1 MKRLLT
7 LVVISTLLFNSQALA
22 ATKKPTVKPLKLITS
37 VSNVDEFAGVVTSG
51 TTIVV
56 YGNKGDKSFAKGVD
70 ITGKELWNI
79 ALDSASPSVATAA
92 TVDSA
97 GTIWIAGSTS
107 LQRATPTPSPSATPL
122 NPDNITAIPDI
133 FTTDLD
139 AFTLWSLN
147 PSTQALTQY
156 SLQLASP
163 ILINAI
169 AVSKSGL
176 TAVGSSGAVINSDL
190 SGVISKPVFIGSG
203 ATNLEAVVK
212 ASDGS
217 MTVVGSSSETLGGK
231 KLAGKVDGV
240 IIKLSKIG
248 KLISVVRSSAPKALR
263 NWNSVSTSL
272 LLGGEVVTGNK
283 TESAVTKFSNSYV
296 PTWTYRFLSTGKT
309 FTSGSTYAFLQSK
322 GALTQLANWSPKSP
336 TPLLLTF
343 DAKGAITGGYSAPVE
358 QKEVLGLYFSKDLG
372 ILCISASADTVSI
385 FTLN

>member
-1 MKRLLT
+1 VKRLLT

-22 ATKKPTVKPLKLITS
+22 ATKKPTVKPLKLITT
-37 VSNVDEFAGVVTSG
+37 VSNIDEFAGLITSG

-79 ALDSASPSVATAA
+79 ALDGASPSVATAA
-92 TVDSA
+92 TVDST

-147 PSTQALTQY
+147 PTTQALTQY
-156 SLQLASP
+156 SLQLTSP

-176 TAVGSSGAVINSDL
+176 TAVGSSGAVIISDL
-190 SGVISKPVFIGSG
+190 SGKISKPVFVGSG

-217 MTVVGSSSETLGGK
+217 MTVVGSSSETLSGK

-248 KLISVVRSSAPKALR
+248 KVISVVRSSAPKALR

-283 TESAVTKFSNSYV
+283 TESAVTKFSNSFV

-343 DAKGAITGGYSAPVE
+343 DAKGAITGGYSEPVE
-358 QKEVLGLYFSKDLG
+358 QKEVLGLHFAKDLG
-372 ILCISASADTVSI
+372 ILCISASTDTVSI

>member
-1 MKRLLT
+1 MKRLFT

-22 ATKKPTVKPLKLITS
+22 VPKKPVVKTLKLITT
-37 VSNVDEFAGVVTSG
+37 VSNVDEFAGLVTSG

-56 YGNKGDKSFAKGVD
+56 YGNKGDKSFAKGIDV
-70 ITGKELWNI
+70 TGKEIWNI
-79 ALDSASPSVATAA
+79 ALDNTSPSVATAA

-97 GTIWIAGSTS
+97 GIIWIAGSTS
-107 LQRATPTPSPSATPL
+107 LQRAMPTPSPSVSPL
-122 NPDNITAIPDI
+122 NPDNITDVPDI

-139 AFTLWSLN
+139 AFTLWSIN
-147 PSTQALTQY
+147 PNTQALSQF

-169 AVSKSGL
+169 AVNKDGL

-190 SGVISKPVFIGSG
+190 VGKISKPVFIGSG
-203 ATNLEAVVK
+203 ATNFEAVVK
-212 ASDGS
+212 AADGS
-217 MTVVGSSSETLGGK
+217 MTVAGSSSETLSGK

-248 KLISVVRSSAPKALR
+248 KVISVVRSSAPKALR
-263 NWNSVSTSL
+263 NWNSASTSL

-283 TESAVTKFSNSYV
+283 IESAVTKFSNTFV
-296 PTWTYRFLSTGKT
+296 PTWTYRFASSGKT
-309 FTSGSTYAFLQSK
+309 FTLGLTYAFLQSK
-322 GALTQLANWSPKSP
+322 APITQLANWSPKSP

-358 QKEVLGLYFSKDLG
+358 QNEVLGLYFSKALG
-372 ILCISASADTVSI
+372 ILCISASAETVSI

>member
-1 MKRLLT
+1 MKRLFT

-22 ATKKPTVKPLKLITS
+22 ATKKLTVKPLKLITT
-37 VSNVDEFAGVVTSG
+37 VSNVDEFAGLVTSG

-56 YGNKGDKSFAKGVD
+56 YGNKGDKSFAKGLD

-92 TVDSA
+92 TVDST

-107 LQRATPTPSPSATPL
+107 LQRAIPAPSPSVSPL

-147 PSTQALTQY
+147 PNTQALSQF
-156 SLQLASP
+156 SLQLTSP

-169 AVSKSGL
+169 AVNKAGL

-190 SGVISKPVFIGSG
+190 VGKISKPVFIGSG
-203 ATNLEAVVK
+203 ATNFEAVVK
-212 ASDGS
+212 AADGS
-217 MTVVGSSSETLGGK
+217 MTVVGSSSETLSGK

-240 IIKLSKIG
+240 IIKLSQIG
-248 KLISVVRSSAPKALR
+248 KVISVVRSSAPKALR
-263 NWNSVSTSL
+263 NWNSASTSL
-272 LLGGEVVTGNK
+272 LLGGDVVTGNK
-283 TESAVTKFSNSYV
+283 IESAVTKFSNTFV
-296 PTWTYRFLSTGKT
+296 PTWTYRFASSGKT

-322 GALTQLANWSPKSP
+322 GPLMQLANWSPKSP

-343 DAKGAITGGYSAPVE
+343 DAKGAVTGGYSAPVE
-358 QKEVLGLYFSKDLG
+358 QKEVLGLYLSKDLG

>member
-22 ATKKPTVKPLKLITS
+22 ATKKPTVKPLKLITT
-37 VSNVDEFAGVVTSG
+37 VSNIDEFAGLITSG

-79 ALDSASPSVATAA
+79 ALDGASPSVATAA
-92 TVDSA
+92 TVDST

-147 PSTQALTQY
+147 PTTQALTQY
-156 SLQLASP
+156 SLQLTSP

-176 TAVGSSGAVINSDL
+176 TAVGSSGAVIISDL
-190 SGVISKPVFIGSG
+190 SGKISKPVFVGSG

-217 MTVVGSSSETLGGK
+217 MTVVGSSSETLSGK

-248 KLISVVRSSAPKALR
+248 KVISVVRSSAPKALR

-283 TESAVTKFSNSYV
+283 TESAVTKFSNSFV

-343 DAKGAITGGYSAPVE
+343 DAKGAITGGYSEPVE
-358 QKEVLGLYFSKDLG
+358 QKEVLGLHFAKDLG
-372 ILCISASADTVSI
+372 ILCISASTDTVSI

>member
-1 MKRLLT
+1 MKRLFT

-22 ATKKPTVKPLKLITS
+22 VPKKPVVKTLKLITT
-37 VSNVDEFAGVVTSG
+37 VSNVDEFAGLVTSG

-56 YGNKGDKSFAKGVD
+56 YGNKGDKSFAKGIDV
-70 ITGKELWNI
+70 TGKEIWNI
-79 ALDSASPSVATAA
+79 ALDNTSPSVATAA

-97 GTIWIAGSTS
+97 GIIWIAGSTS
-107 LQRATPTPSPSATPL
+107 LQRAMPTPSPSVSPL
-122 NPDNITAIPDI
+122 NPDNITAVPDI

-139 AFTLWSLN
+139 AFTLWSIN
-147 PSTQALTQY
+147 PNTQALSQF

-169 AVSKSGL
+169 AVNKDGL

-190 SGVISKPVFIGSG
+190 LGKISKPVFIGSG
-203 ATNLEAVVK
+203 ATNFEAVVK
-212 ASDGS
+212 AADGS
-217 MTVVGSSSETLGGK
+217 MTVAGSSSETLSGK

-248 KLISVVRSSAPKALR
+248 KVISVVRSSAPKALR
-263 NWNSVSTSL
+263 NWNSASTSL

-283 TESAVTKFSNSYV
+283 IESAATKFSNTFV
-296 PTWTYRFLSTGKT
+296 PTWTYRFASSGKT

-322 GALTQLANWSPKSP
+322 GPITQLANWSPKSP

-358 QKEVLGLYFSKDLG
+358 QKEVLGLYFSKALG
-372 ILCISASADTVSI
+372 ILCISASAETVSI

>member
-22 ATKKPTVKPLKLITS
+22 ATKKPTVKPLKLITT
-37 VSNVDEFAGVVTSG
+37 VSNIDEFAGLVTSG

-79 ALDSASPSVATAA
+79 ALDGASPSVATAA
-92 TVDSA
+92 TVDST

-147 PSTQALTQY
+147 PTTQALTQY
-156 SLQLASP
+156 SLQLTSP

-190 SGVISKPVFIGSG
+190 SGKISKPVFVGSG

-248 KLISVVRSSAPKALR
+248 KVISVVRSSAPKALR

-283 TESAVTKFSNSYV
+283 TESAVTKFSNSFV

-343 DAKGAITGGYSAPVE
+343 DAKGAITGGYSEPVE
-358 QKEVLGLYFSKDLG
+358 QKEVLGLHFAKDLG
-372 ILCISASADTVSI
+372 ILCISASTDTVSI

>member
-22 ATKKPTVKPLKLITS
+22 ATKKPTVKPLKLIAT
-37 VSNVDEFAGVVTSG
+37 VSNVDEFAGLVTSG
-51 TTIVV
+51 ATIVV

-92 TVDSA
+92 TVDST

-107 LQRATPTPSPSATPL
+107 LQRAIPAPSPSVTPL

-139 AFTLWSLN
+139 AFALWSLN
-147 PSTQALTQY
+147 PSTQALTQF

-190 SGVISKPVFIGSG
+190 SGVISKPVFLGSG

-248 KLISVVRSSAPKALR
+248 KVISVVRSSAPKALR
-263 NWNSVSTSL
+263 NWNSASTSL

>member
-1 MKRLLT
+1 MKRLFSF
-7 LVVISTLLFNSQALA
+7 VVISTLLFNSQALA
-22 ATKKPTVKPLKLITS
+22 TTKKPTVKPLKLVTT
-37 VSNVDEFAGVVTSG
+37 VSNVDEFAGLVTSG

-70 ITGKELWNI
+70 IAGKELWNI
-79 ALDSASPSVATAA
+79 DLDNASPSVATAA

-107 LQRATPTPSPSATPL
+107 LQRATPAPSPSTSAL

-139 AFTLWSLN
+139 AFSLWSIN
-147 PSTQALTQY
+147 PNTQALSQY

-176 TAVGSSGAVINSDL
+176 TAVGSSGVVISSDL
-190 SGVISKPVFIGSG
+190 LGKISKPVYIGTG

-217 MTVVGSSSETLGGK
+217 MTVVGSSSETLSGK

-240 IIKLSKIG
+240 IVKISKTG
-248 KLISVVRSSAPKALR
+248 KVASVVRSSAPKALR
-263 NWNSVSTSL
+263 NWNSASTSL
-272 LLGGEVVTGNK
+272 LLGGEVITGDK
-283 TESAVTKFSNSYV
+283 IESAITKFSNSFTPV
-296 PTWTYRFLSTGKT
+296 WTYRFVSAGKT
-309 FTSGSTYAFLQSK
+309 FTSGSTFAFLQSR

-336 TPLLLTF
+336 QALLLTF
-343 DAKGAITGGYSAPVE
+343 DAKGGITGGYSAPVE

-372 ILCISASADTVSI
+372 ILCISAGADTVSI

>member
-1 MKRLLT
+1 VKRLFT

-22 ATKKPTVKPLKLITS
+22 ATKKLTVKPLKLITT
-37 VSNVDEFAGVVTSG
+37 VSNVDEFAGLVTSG

-56 YGNKGDKSFAKGVD
+56 YGNKGDKSFAKGLD

-92 TVDSA
+92 TVDST

-107 LQRATPTPSPSATPL
+107 LQRAIPAPSPSVSPL

-147 PSTQALTQY
+147 PNTQALSQF
-156 SLQLASP
+156 SLQLTSP

-169 AVSKSGL
+169 AVNKAGL

-190 SGVISKPVFIGSG
+190 VGKISKPVFIGSG
-203 ATNLEAVVK
+203 ATNFEAVVK
-212 ASDGS
+212 AADGS
-217 MTVVGSSSETLGGK
+217 MTVVGSSSETLSGK

-240 IIKLSKIG
+240 IIKLSQIG
-248 KLISVVRSSAPKALR
+248 KVISVVRSSAPKALR
-263 NWNSVSTSL
+263 NWNSASTSL
-272 LLGGEVVTGNK
+272 LLGGDVVTGNK
-283 TESAVTKFSNSYV
+283 IESAVTKFSNTFV
-296 PTWTYRFLSTGKT
+296 PTWTYRFASSGKT

-322 GALTQLANWSPKSP
+322 GPLMQLANWSPKSP

-343 DAKGAITGGYSAPVE
+343 DAKGAVTGGYSAPVE
-358 QKEVLGLYFSKDLG
+358 QKEVLGLYLSKDLG

>member
-1 MKRLLT
+1 MKRFLT
-7 LVVISTLLFNSQALA
+7 LVLISTLLFNSQALA

-37 VSNVDEFAGVVTSG
+37 VSNVDEYAGLVTSG

-70 ITGKELWNI
+70 ITGKELWNL

-107 LQRATPTPSPSATPL
+107 LQRATPTPSPIATPL

-147 PSTQALTQY
+147 PTTQALTQY
-156 SLQLASP
+156 SLQLTSP

-169 AVSKSGL
+169 SASKSGL

-190 SGVISKPVFIGSG
+190 SGKISKPVFVGSG

-217 MTVVGSSSETLGGK
+217 MTVVGSSSETLSGK

-248 KLISVVRSSAPKALR
+248 KVISVVRSSAPKALR
-263 NWNSVSTSL
+263 NWNSASTSL
-272 LLGGEVVTGNK
+272 LLGGEVITSNK
-283 TESAVTKFSNSYV
+283 IESAVTKFSNSYM

>member
-1 MKRLLT
+1 MKRLFT

-22 ATKKPTVKPLKLITS
+22 VPKKPVVKTLKLITT
-37 VSNVDEFAGVVTSG
+37 VSNVDEFAGLVTSG

-56 YGNKGDKSFAKGVD
+56 YGNKGDKSFAKGIDV
-70 ITGKELWNI
+70 TGKEIWNI
-79 ALDSASPSVATAA
+79 ALDNTSASIATAA

-107 LQRATPTPSPSATPL
+107 LQRAMPTPSPSVSPL
-122 NPDNITAIPDI
+122 NPDNITAVPDI

-139 AFTLWSLN
+139 AFTLWSIN
-147 PSTQALTQY
+147 PNTQALSQF

-169 AVSKSGL
+169 AVNKDGL

-190 SGVISKPVFIGSG
+190 LGKISKPVFIGSG
-203 ATNLEAVVK
+203 ATNFEAVVK
-212 ASDGS
+212 AADGS
-217 MTVVGSSSETLGGK
+217 MTVAGSSSETLSGK

-248 KLISVVRSSAPKALR
+248 KVISVVRSSAPKALR
-263 NWNSVSTSL
+263 NWNSASTSL

-283 TESAVTKFSNSYV
+283 IESAVTKFSNTFV
-296 PTWTYRFLSTGKT
+296 PTWTYRFASSGKT

-322 GALTQLANWSPKSP
+322 GPITQLANWSPKSP

-358 QKEVLGLYFSKDLG
+358 QKEVLGLYFSKALG
-372 ILCISASADTVSI
+372 ILCISASAETVSI

>member
-1 MKRLLT
+1 VKRLFT

-22 ATKKPTVKPLKLITS
+22 ATRKPTVKPLKLITT
-37 VSNVDEFAGVVTSG
+37 VSNIDEFAGLVTSG
-51 TTIVV
+51 PIIVV
-56 YGNKGDKSFAKGVD
+56 YGNRGDKSFAKALD
-70 ITGKELWNI
+70 IMGNELWNI
-79 ALDSASPSVATAA
+79 PLDSASPSVATAA
-92 TVDSA
+92 TVDIA

-107 LQRATPTPSPSATPL
+107 LKRARTTPSPSATTL
-122 NPDNITAIPDI
+122 NPDNITSIPDI

-139 AFTLWSLN
+139 AFTLWSLI

-156 SLQLASP
+156 SLQLSSP

-169 AVSKSGL
+169 AVTKDGL

-190 SGVISKPVFIGSG
+190 SGKISKPVFIGSG
-203 ATNLEAVVK
+203 ATDLEAVIK

-217 MTVVGSSSETLGGK
+217 MTVVGSSSETLSGK
-231 KLAGKVDGV
+231 KLVGKVDGV

-248 KLISVVRSSAPKALR
+248 KVTSVIRSSAPKALR
-263 NWNSVSTSL
+263 SWNSASTSL

-283 TESAVTKFSNSYV
+283 IESAVTKFSNSYV
-296 PTWTYRFLSTGKT
+296 PTWTYRILSTGKT

-322 GALTQLANWSPKSP
+322 GPLTQLANWSPKSP
-336 TPLLLTF
+336 SPLLLTF
-343 DAKGAITGGYSAPVE
+343 DAKGGITGGYSAPVE

-372 ILCISASADTVSI
+372 ILCISASTDTVSI